1 MACEVPIVSNRGP
14 NVEWLLNDSNS
25 YLCDLTVDSISEA
38 LSNAIDDADKSREK
52 VRQAKLDISGLSWKG
67 EAEKA
72 AEFLGLSSK

>member
-1 MACEVPIVSNRGP
+1 
-14 NVEWLLNDSNS
+14 
-25 YLCDLTVDSISEA
+25 VDSISEA

-72 AEFLGLSSK
+72 AEFLGLRKK